1 MRGAGVHRTSGQGG
15 RARRAILPGVVAG
28 LTLLAPTMPVP
39 ADTLTGYRPPAPRT
53 TLNFYGSPGLI
64 DMPSAGVMPD
74 GEFSTTLSHF
84 GGITRNTLSFQIT
97 PRLSGAFR
105 YSATEGL
112 NLGGFE
118 TYFDRSFDIRYQIL
132 QQREGGWWPSVAV
145 GLQDFVGT
153 GIYAGEY
160 IVASRSVSDTLTVTG
175 GVGWGRL
182 GSYNAFGAPFSE
194 TRPSFVAGDTG
205 GEFSADQWFRGPAA
219 FFGGVEWQPT
229 DRLGFTVEYSSDA
242 YVTETGQ
249 GVFERRSPWNFGVDY
264 QVNRSLRMGAYYM
277 YGSEVG
283 VNFAFSF
290 NPARPAVPPSFEPTP
305 APFAQRPDRGEAPDL
320 WSTDWVADPA
330 ARPGLGERLAEGLS
344 AEGQELQAFD
354 LGANT
359 VEIRIENNRYTAVA
373 QALGRSARV
382 MAEVLPPSVETFRIT
397 LMDDGLPV
405 STMIIRRSDL
415 EALEQEPDAVGA
427 LQTLVGLTAA
437 TPTEEEDLVA
447 GLYPR
452 FDWSLRPYT
461 RASYFDPDNPI
472 LMNLGVRLRGS
483 YEFRPGWRV
492 DGALTYRLVG
502 NLDQARVSPSA
513 LPDVR
518 TSGAR
523 YEQNDGIA
531 LETLTLS
538 HARPLGNDFYGR
550 VTVGYLERMYG
561 GISAEV
567 LWRPVTSRLALGAEV
582 NYVMQRDYDLG
593 LGFRD
598 YDVVMGHV
606 SAYYDMSN
614 GYHLQLDVGRY
625 LAGDWGATIA
635 IDREFANGW
644 SVGAFMTLTDVS
656 AEEFGEGSFDK
667 GIRFSIPVSWF
678 TGQPSRRAVGT
689 TIRPVT
695 RDGGARVHVPD
706 RLYDRVR
713 EGHLGNIDDQWARV
727 WR

>member
-15 RARRAILPGVVAG
+15 KARRAILPGVVAG

-112 NLGGFE
+112 NLAGFE
-118 TYFDRSFDIRYQIL
+118 TYFDRSFDIRYQVL

-182 GSYNAFGAPFSE
+182 GSYNAFGSPFSE

-283 VNFAFSF
+283 VNLAFSF
-290 NPARPAVPPSFEPTP
+290 
-305 APFAQRPDRGEAPDL
+305 
-320 WSTDWVADPA
+320 
-330 ARPGLGERLAEGLS
+330 LS
-344 AEGQELQAFD
+344 L
-354 LGANT
+354 
-359 VEIRIENNRYTAVA
+359 IHI
-373 QALGRSARV
+373 
-382 MAEVLPPSVETFRIT
+382 
-397 LMDDGLPV
+397 
-405 STMIIRRSDL
+405 
-415 EALEQEPDAVGA
+415 
-427 LQTLVGLTAA
+427 
-437 TPTEEEDLVA
+437 
-447 GLYPR
+447 
-452 FDWSLRPYT
+452 
-461 RASYFDPDNPI
+461 
-472 LMNLGVRLRGS
+472 
-483 YEFRPGWRV
+483 
-492 DGALTYRLVG
+492 
-502 NLDQARVSPSA
+502 
-513 LPDVR
+513 
-518 TSGAR
+518 
-523 YEQNDGIA
+523 
-531 LETLTLS
+531 
-538 HARPLGNDFYGR
+538 
-550 VTVGYLERMYG
+550 
-561 GISAEV
+561 
-567 LWRPVTSRLALGAEV
+567 
-582 NYVMQRDYDLG
+582 
-593 LGFRD
+593 
-598 YDVVMGHV
+598 
-606 SAYYDMSN
+606 
-614 GYHLQLDVGRY
+614 
-625 LAGDWGATIA
+625 
-635 IDREFANGW
+635 
-644 SVGAFMTLTDVS
+644 
-656 AEEFGEGSFDK
+656 
-667 GIRFSIPVSWF
+667 
-678 TGQPSRRAVGT
+678 
-689 TIRPVT
+689 
-695 RDGGARVHVPD
+695 
-706 RLYDRVR
+706 
-713 EGHLGNIDDQWARV
+713 
-727 WR
+727 